1 MDTYETGVSV
11 VLGLVA
17 VMAAAVLLQRVVQ
30 RLQLSF
36 AKHPSLGGH
45 LRMSKRFANW
55 LPAYSYSPETWFSVD
70 GAPTDIAH
78 TRQTALRE
86 LGDKLKT
93 RSPLT
98 LAQTAAAKPMIALLA
113 KQEMQAWNVA
123 IADMLKKEKGYK
135 QAIVNKRNA

>member
-17 VMAAAVLLQRVVQ
+17 AMAAAVLLQRVVQ

-45 LRMSKRFANW
+45 LRMSKRFAHW

-70 GAPTDIAH
+70 AVPPDIAH

-86 LGDKLKT
+86 LGVKLKT

-98 LAQTAAAKPMIALLA
+98 LAIFRKVRPFLIFPTPL
-113 KQEMQAWNVA
+113 
-123 IADMLKKEKGYK
+123 
-135 QAIVNKRNA
+135 